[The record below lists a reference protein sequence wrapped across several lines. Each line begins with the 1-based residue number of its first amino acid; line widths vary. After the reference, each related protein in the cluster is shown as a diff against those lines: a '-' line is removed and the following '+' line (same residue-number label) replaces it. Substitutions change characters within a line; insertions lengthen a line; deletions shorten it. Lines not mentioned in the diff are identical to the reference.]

1 MGTMMRTIVCCLLL
15 LCSSLLT
22 ARTLHVGTGQP
33 YASPALAAREA
44 RPGDTILVHDGTYR
58 GTFWIENLQGTADQY
73 IVIRGTSRDGV
84 RLDGGS
90 ESMHLSDCAYVR
102 IEELTV
108 TGQTANGMNIDDAG
122 SIETPTHHIE
132 VRHVT
137 FTDMAASGNND
148 MLKLSGLEDF
158 LIDSCVFRNGSA
170 GGSGVDMV
178 GCHRGIIRNCT
189 FERQGSNGI
198 QAKGGTQF
206 LRIERN
212 RFVDAGQRALNLGG
226 STGLQFFRPL
236 DAPFEAADIAVYAN
250 IFVRSVTPIAY
261 VGSVRVDVANNTIID
276 PERWVMRI
284 LQETVDATRF
294 LPCGQNV
301 FRNNIVMMK
310 NTLSTHVNIGSNT
323 APETF
328 TMSNNLWYMAD
339 NPGRSKPNAPPL
351 TETTALYGV
360 DPLFVSASDLR
371 LQPNSP
377 GIGAG
382 VVIDGLTSDH
392 TGRTYAMPP
401 SIGAHEGAIP
411 SAVPTEQ
418 HRLFTLVRTTR
429 GWVLTAADAVNVV
442 DVYDHLGKY
451 LRSVQFASGSH
462 VVAEPDE
469 YIVVRP

>member
-1 MGTMMRTIVCCLLL
+1 MRSIVFCLLVFAP
-15 LCSSLLT
+15 SLLA
-22 ARTLHVGTGQP
+22 ARTLHVGAGQP
-33 YASPALAAREA
+33 YANPALAAREA

-58 GTFWIENLQGTADQY
+58 DTFWIENLQGTADQY

-189 FERQGSNGI
+189 FEGQGSNGI

-310 NTLSTHVNIGSNT
+310 STLSTHVNIGSNT

-377 GIGAG
+377 AIGAG

>member
-108 TGQTANGMNIDDAG
+108 AGQTANGMNIDDAG

>member
-108 TGQTANGMNIDDAG
+108 AGQTANGMNIDDAG

-401 SIGAHEGAIP
+401 SIGAHEGAVA